1 MTAPILPAAGSRPL
15 RVALLDDH
23 PVVLSGLTV
32 RLSSELS
39 LEIVGIYERGRLLI
53 QDFERVLPDVVVMD
67 YELHASDWDGA
78 SLIRG
83 LRERY
88 PGCTILAFSAHDQPD
103 TIALIRQAGAHAF
116 ISKRQGMTEL
126 VNAIRLV
133 AGLPATRRTAGHAS
147 PGTPPWLPSP
157 LLSPRELEV
166 IRCYVQGMTVS
177 QIAEKFHRSI
187 KTISTQK
194 ASAFRKLGVSNDCQ
208 LSQLKLQLP
217 V

>member
-1 MTAPILPAAGSRPL
+1 MTAPILPAVGSRRL

-39 LEIVGIYERGRLLI
+39 MEIVGIYDRGRLLI
-53 QDFERVLPDVVVMD
+53 QEFDHLLPDIVVLD
-67 YELHASDWDGA
+67 YELHATDFDGA

-83 LRERY
+83 LRDRY
-88 PGCTILAFSAHDQPD
+88 PSCAILAFSAHDQPE

-133 AGLPATRRTAGHAS
+133 AGLPAAGQTRRHAC
-147 PGTPPWLPSP
+147 PDTPPRLPP
-157 LLSPRELEV
+157 PTLSPRELEV
-166 IRCYVQGMTVS
+166 IRCYVQGLTVS

-194 ASAFRKLGVSNDCQ
+194 ASAFRKLGVSNDCE
-208 LSQLKLQLP
+208 LFQLKLRLLA
-217 V
+217 